1 MRQGRPRRS
10 GAPWASVL
18 LLVGAWA
25 CASGEPVADI
35 RGDELLDRTIAF
47 HDPDGRWPQARVAVT
62 LAESRPDGSVRS
74 TNVYIDRPAD
84 SVLVETEREGRAV
97 ALSFYG
103 DEVDVDLDG
112 EGAPTAE
119 VAEQLRLTADQALR
133 LRNYYLY
140 LYGLPM
146 KLRDPGTRVDRRVL
160 LGDFRGRDALVL
172 RVTYDPEAGSDTW
185 LFYVDPETFEMFGYR
200 FFHDEAAG
208 DGEYITLEGLA
219 EVGGLRLPKTRTWY
233 RNQGDE
239 LLGTDDIVNTNSLD

>member
-1 MRQGRPRRS
+1 MPQERPPRS
-10 GAPWASVL
+10 GARQAAL
-18 LLVGAWA
+18 LLLLAVWA
-25 CASGEPVADI
+25 CSAGEPVADI
-35 RGDELLDRTIAF
+35 RGDELLERTIAF
-47 HDPDGRWPQARVAVT
+47 HDPEGRWPRARVAVT

-74 TNVYIDRPAD
+74 TNLYIDRPAD
-84 SVLVETEREGRAV
+84 SVLVETEREGQAV
-97 ALSFYG
+97 ALAFYG
-103 DEVDVDLDG
+103 DEVDVDLGG
-112 EGAPTAE
+112 EGAPSAE
-119 VAEQLRLTADQALR
+119 VAEQLRLTEDQALR

-160 LGDFRGRDALVL
+160 LGTFQDRDALVL

-219 EVGGLRLPKTRTWY
+219 EVGGLRLPKTRIWY
-233 RNQGDE
+233 RNQGGE
-239 LLGTDDIVNTNSLD
+239 LLGTDDIVNTSSLD